1 MIPHE
6 AKGLVNTAALHCTA
20 VQHGRKR
27 RLRKGGV
34 FRFAF
39 FLSHSGLFRSRN
51 VGKMDVCFALWVD
64 HTALY
69 GWIVYG
75 GAVQL
80 HEGILAIDGFP

>member
-1 MIPHE
+1 
-6 AKGLVNTAALHCTA
+6 
-20 VQHGRKR
+20 
-27 RLRKGGV
+27 
-34 FRFAF
+34 
-39 FLSHSGLFRSRN
+39 
-51 VGKMDVCFALWVD
+51 MDVCFALWVD